1 MIDELVS
8 EVENR
13 SIDIIQKDNMDTSDN
28 KN

>member
-1 MIDELVS
+1 MIDEIVS

-13 SIDIIQKDNMDTSDN
+13 SIDIIQKDNMGTSDN